1 MKRRP
6 LISDLVVAKDFRR
19 RGVARSFLSECEKK
33 VKEEWEAG
41 LQQVNASVLC
51 LHRTTRLLVQGFVR
65 DFSDAAGHEGRGRV
79 QVGLLCVEPTNFLSF
94 GWNLSRISASGANY
108 FWGMAPSKM
117 AFWHTMILGTAH

>member
-41 LQQVNASVLC
+41 LQQVNAAVLC
-51 LHRTTRLLVQGFVR
+51 LRRTTRLLVQGFVR
-65 DFSDAAGHEGRGRV
+65 DFSDAAGREGRETV
-79 QVGLLCVEPTNFLSF
+79 QIGLLRTEPTNFLSF
-94 GWNLSRISASGANY
+94 GWNLSRILALGANC
-108 FWGMAPSKM
+108 FGVLRPEDRLS
-117 AFWHTMILGTAH
+117 GTQ